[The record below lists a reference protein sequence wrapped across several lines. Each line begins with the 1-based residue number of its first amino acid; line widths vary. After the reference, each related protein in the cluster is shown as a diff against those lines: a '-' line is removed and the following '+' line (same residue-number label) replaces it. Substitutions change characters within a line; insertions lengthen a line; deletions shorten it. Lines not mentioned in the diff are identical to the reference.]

1 MIDHFGFWVRT
12 LQFSV
17 VNYQL
22 KTMPEINYRELSNYL
37 KDRKAGN
44 FEPMYLIYGQELLY
58 KDSLEALLDALIPAN
73 KRSLNYEPVE
83 GTNDNIKGAI
93 ERSNTYS
100 LLSGTKVVAICDSK
114 IFYSKQDQGRL
125 LEKAKEAYDKEDIK
139 KAAKYLLSL
148 MGLLNLSYDDV
159 STADRSKTIKLD
171 LDRFGDDKWIE
182 KILKFCMENSLS
194 IPSEEDNSALLKK
207 AVEKGFP
214 KGNHLIITT
223 DMVDKRRKLFKTIR
237 EHGMIIDCSVPK
249 GDRRA
254 DRMAQEA
261 VLSERMSAILDQ
273 VGKRMDKD
281 AYVTLY
287 EMTGFDL
294 RTFSNNL
301 HKLISYV
308 GDRKNITVDDVVSV
322 LNRTKK
328 DPIYDLTNAVAERD
342 IEKSLFFLD
351 TLLADN
357 LHPLQI
363 LAAITNQMRR
373 LLLVKGFVESP
384 HSREWHGGIQFH
396 EFKSRIM
403 PAIQAYD
410 ADLLE
415 QFETWDQMLS
425 KQTGKDNQRSKSKN
439 AKKKSRPVTDLVIAK
454 SSKNPY
460 PVYQMLLKSEMFIT
474 DELIAVFESLGQADL
489 RLKST
494 GQKPRLILEKLIFFI
509 CQHQNKVN

>member
-1 MIDHFGFWVRT
+1 VIDHFGFWVRT
-12 LQFSV
+12 LQFSI

-44 FEPMYLIYGQELLY
+44 FEPVYLIYGQELLY

-171 LDRFGDDKWIE
+171 LDRFGDDEWIE

-261 VLSERMSAILDQ
+261 VLSER
-273 VGKRMDKD
+273 
-281 AYVTLY
+281 
-287 EMTGFDL
+287 
-294 RTFSNNL
+294 
-301 HKLISYV
+301 
-308 GDRKNITVDDVVSV
+308 
-322 LNRTKK
+322 
-328 DPIYDLTNAVAERD
+328 
-342 IEKSLFFLD
+342 
-351 TLLADN
+351 
-357 LHPLQI
+357 
-363 LAAITNQMRR
+363 
-373 LLLVKGFVESP
+373 
-384 HSREWHGGIQFH
+384 
-396 EFKSRIM
+396 
-403 PAIQAYD
+403 
-410 ADLLE
+410 
-415 QFETWDQMLS
+415 
-425 KQTGKDNQRSKSKN
+425 
-439 AKKKSRPVTDLVIAK
+439 TD
-454 SSKNPY
+454 S
-460 PVYQMLLKSEMFIT
+460 
-474 DELIAVFESLGQADL
+474 
-489 RLKST
+489 
-494 GQKPRLILEKLIFFI
+494 
-509 CQHQNKVN
+509 

>member
-1 MIDHFGFWVRT
+1 
-12 LQFSV
+12 
-17 VNYQL
+17 
-22 KTMPEINYRELSNYL
+22 MPEINYRELSNYL
-37 KDRKAGN
+37 KEKQTGDFA
-44 FEPMYLIYGQELLY
+44 PVYLIYGQELLY
-58 KDSLEALLDALIPAN
+58 KASLETLLNVLIPAN
-73 KRSLNYEPVE
+73 KRSLNYEPID
-83 GTNDNIKGAI
+83 GTNANIKRAI
-93 ERSNTYS
+93 DQLNTYS

-125 LEKAKEAYDKEDIK
+125 LEKAKEAYDTDNIK
-139 KAAKYLLSL
+139 KAAKYILSL

-159 STADRSKTIKLD
+159 STANRSKTIKLD
-171 LDRFGDDKWIE
+171 IDRFGDDKWIDV
-182 KILKFCMENSLS
+182 IVKFCMEKSLH
-194 IPSEEDNSALLKK
+194 IPSEEDNATLLQK
-207 AVEKGFP
+207 AIEKEFP

-223 DMVDKRRKLFKTIR
+223 DMADKRRKLFKTIR
-237 EHGMIIDCSVPK
+237 EHGIIIDCSVPK

-301 HKLISYV
+301 QKLISYV
-308 GDRKNITVDDVVSV
+308 GTKKNITVDDVVYV

-328 DPIYDLTNAVAERD
+328 DPIYDLTNAVAEKD
-342 IEKSLFFLD
+342 MEKSLFFLN

-373 LLLVKGFVESP
+373 LLLVKGFVESS
-384 HSREWHGGIQFH
+384 HGREWHGSIQFH

-410 ADLLE
+410 ADLLG

-425 KQTGKDNQRSKSKN
+425 KGTGKNNQRSKSKN
-439 AKKKSRPVTDLVIAK
+439 AKKKSRPHTDLVIVK

-460 PVYQMLLKSEMFIT
+460 PVYQMLLKSEMFTT

-494 GQKPRLILEKLIFFI
+494 GQKPKLILEKLIFFI
-509 CQHQNKVN
+509 CQSKAKLTRVHP